1 MKIKT
6 IYKQLVHAEEFDRLV
21 NEAIEQGWSLIKREM
36 LPGGPL
42 TPDDYRPCMLYAEL
56 VMDEPTPKQQE
67 ISLMDAM
74 RIIRKKC
81 DSYDHCADCVLVDIC
96 CTNLPYKWE
105 LPEEAAP

>member
-6 IYKQLVHAEEFDRLV
+6 IYKQLVHAEEFDRIV

-56 VMDEPTPKQQE
+56 VMGGPTSEPQK
-67 ISLMDAM
+67 ISPLEAM

-81 DSYDHCADCVLVDIC
+81 DSYDHCADCSLGDIC
-96 CTNLPYKWE
+96 GSEVPYKWN
-105 LPEEAAP
+105 LPEKVET